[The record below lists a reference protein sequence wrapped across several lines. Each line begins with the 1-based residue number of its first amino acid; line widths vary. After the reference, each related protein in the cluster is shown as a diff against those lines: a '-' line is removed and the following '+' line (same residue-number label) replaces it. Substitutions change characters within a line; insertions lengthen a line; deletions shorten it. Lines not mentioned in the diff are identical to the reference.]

1 MKRILLII
9 TILFTVLSSGM
20 MNIAFHVC
28 TSTEK
33 MQPVKSCCNPHENI
47 PKCCSAKDKLEV
59 EPSVCC
65 TNIQVYYITPK
76 YFEGSKKKLTIPM
89 AKSVLMP
96 IFLETLAL
104 NNNAGTEVY
113 FNQKPPNSPLN
124 HPYCE
129 LNCVWII

>member
-20 MNIAFHVC
+20 MNIVFHVC
-28 TSTEK
+28 TSPEM
-33 MQPVKSCCNPHENI
+33 MQPVKSCCKSHKSI
-47 PKCCSAKDKLEV
+47 PKCCSAENKLEV

-65 TNIQVYYITPK
+65 SNIQIYYITPK
-76 YFEGSKKKLTIPM
+76 FSEGSKKKLSIPI
-89 AKSVLMP
+89 ANSVLLP
-96 IFLETLAL
+96 FFSPSLAL
-104 NNNAGTEVY
+104 NSLLNTEVNL
-113 FNQKPPNSPLN
+113 NQKPPDPPPN

>member
-28 TSTEK
+28 NSPEM
-33 MQPVKSCCNPHENI
+33 MQPVKSCCKPHKNI
-47 PKCCSAKDKLEV
+47 PKCCSAENKLEV

-65 TNIQVYYITPK
+65 SNIQVYYITPK
-76 YFEGSKKKLTIPM
+76 FSEGSKKKLTIPV
-89 AKSVLMP
+89 ATSVLLP
-96 IFLETLAL
+96 FISQSLAL
-104 NNNAGTEVY
+104 SNKTNTEFN
-113 FNQKPPNSPLN
+113 FNQKPPDPPLN

-129 LNCVWII
+129 INCVWII

>member
-28 TSTEK
+28 TSPEM
-33 MQPVKSCCNPHENI
+33 MQPVKSCCKPLKNI
-47 PKCCSAKDKLEV
+47 PKCCSAENKLEV

-65 TNIQVYYITPK
+65 SNIQVYYITPK
-76 YFEGSKKKLTIPM
+76 FSEASKKKITIPIPT
-89 AKSVLMP
+89 SVLLP
-96 IFLETLAL
+96 FFLPSLAS
-104 NNNAGTEVY
+104 NSNSNTEVN
-113 FNQKPPNSPLN
+113 FSKKPPDLTPN